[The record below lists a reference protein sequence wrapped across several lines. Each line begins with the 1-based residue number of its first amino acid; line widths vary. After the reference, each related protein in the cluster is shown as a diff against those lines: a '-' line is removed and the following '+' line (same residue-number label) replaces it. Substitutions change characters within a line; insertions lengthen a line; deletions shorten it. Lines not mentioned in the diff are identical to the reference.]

1 MRKEEDWILN
11 SFGAGRQQALMQFEA
26 GSSEYSL

>member
-1 MRKEEDWILN
+1 MLKEEGWIL
-11 SFGAGRQQALMQFEA
+11 SLFGTGRQQALMQFEA